1 MSQLHLYFEFL
12 RIFLKSQDNL
22 KYCSLDIFN
31 VSGVVYSRMQR
42 NLENYVES
50 TLYFSRRIS
59 SQRSILE
66 IQNKRYS

>member
-42 NLENYVES
+42 NLEKYVES
-50 TLYFSRRIS
+50 TLYFFKAYFKSEVD
-59 SQRSILE
+59 LG
-66 IQNKRYS
+66 NTK